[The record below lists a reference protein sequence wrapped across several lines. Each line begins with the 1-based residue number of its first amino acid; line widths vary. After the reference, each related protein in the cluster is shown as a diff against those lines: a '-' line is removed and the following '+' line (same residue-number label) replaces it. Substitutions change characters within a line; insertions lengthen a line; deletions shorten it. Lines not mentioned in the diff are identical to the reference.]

1 MVCTGTQIFG
11 PKLNKYDIFDLTW
24 PRPFQKYIIYI
35 VNFINFQIARK
46 IMPII
51 CCVRSIFGPSIN
63 YLAPGLEYLG
73 PATWNM
79 TYLIQPHLDLFKKYP
94 WYCQLLYLKCLA
106 NICFLVNIWPQ
117 DSNILP
123 HDYLGTACQIWHIWS
138 SLTLTITQI
147 NNLCCQFG
155 LPPNFVKYLLFS
167 ANIWPRTQIFGY
179 MAQIFG
185 HSPVKYDIFDPAWPR
200 PFQLDIDNLLAPFHI
215 HSSICNWSFCSK
227 HVDTV

>member
-1 MVCTGTQIFG
+1 MLCPVNIWPQYQLFCLRTWIFG
-11 PKLNKYDIFDLTW
+11 PSQVKYDIFN
-24 PRPFQKYIIYI
+24 PASPGPFQKISYWYI
-35 VNFINFQIARK
+35 
-46 IMPII
+46 
-51 CCVRSIFGPSIN
+51 
-63 YLAPGLEYLG
+63 
-73 PATWNM
+73 
-79 TYLIQPHLDLFKKYP
+79 

-200 PFQLDIDNLLAPFHI
+200 PFQKYIIYIVNLLHFQIAHQYLPNIWFCGQYLAPGLKYLARWLKYFGPATSNMTYLI
-215 HSSICNWSFCSK
+215 RPDLNLSKNISFMGSS
-227 HVDTV
+227 